1 MKAVRMYAPGDLRVE
16 EVSIPEIEKDEVL
29 VKVMAVGICGSDIP
43 RANKYGAHVSP
54 IILGHEFGG
63 VIVKKGEEAGN
74 FEIGDHV
81 TATPLIPCYSC
92 HWCRE
97 GQYSLCD
104 HYDYYGS
111 RRDGAMA
118 QYIAVKTSNLL
129 KVDRNVPFEDIATVD
144 PCANALH
151 AMFKAGFQ
159 PGEMSAFLEQG
170 QLVSLLCS
178 MQKYRERERSS
189 QWMYGT
195 RSWIWQRK
203 RGQIMSSTP
212 CTQMSYRK

>member
-16 EVSIPEIEKDEVL
+16 EVSIPEIEEDEVL

-63 VIVKKGEEAGN
+63 VIIKKGEKADN
-74 FEIGDHV
+74 FQVGDHV

-104 HYDYYGS
+104 NYDYYGS

-118 QYIAVKTSNLL
+118 QYL
-129 KVDRNVPFEDIATVD
+129 
-144 PCANALH
+144 
-151 AMFKAGFQ
+151 
-159 PGEMSAFLEQG
+159 
-170 QLVSLLCS
+170 SL
-178 MQKYRERERSS
+178 
-189 QWMYGT
+189 
-195 RSWIWQRK
+195 IH
-203 RGQIMSSTP
+203 I
-212 CTQMSYRK
+212 